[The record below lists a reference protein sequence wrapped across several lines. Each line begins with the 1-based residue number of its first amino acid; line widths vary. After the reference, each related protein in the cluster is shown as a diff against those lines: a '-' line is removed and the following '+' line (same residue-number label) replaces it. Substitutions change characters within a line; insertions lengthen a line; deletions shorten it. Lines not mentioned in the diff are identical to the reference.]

1 MTSSILR
8 APHLGTIAFTATVVG
23 GAVAAASYI
32 WLKRK
37 AATSNFVPVARLVN
51 ITIYPIKSLAGI
63 EVPYA
68 DCTVAGPV
76 YKGLKDRQMLLVK
89 DDYFVSMREEP
100 RLGMIRVVF
109 DEDKLTLTL
118 TMDGYPPLLVHL
130 HDSEEQSV
138 PSFTVR
144 VRKNSYKAVE
154 VSEEA
159 SQWFKNFL
167 NCDSIRLVR
176 IVLDKETIDRGRDG
190 TASDRTMSNRQVK
203 HRVMSIKEKLDII
216 NDIQRGAKKS
226 VLAREK
232 GLPLST
238 VCGIWAA
245 REKVLNGAPSNL
257 KRCRLRGS
265 SYPDVEEALFVVP
278 AVSAQEINPSE
289 VDADE
294 EAADDSDCEALLA
307 EVLDRQGGGDR
318 VPFSAFCDVDND
330 VETCEDLTDSD
341 IVNSLSTKLCSAS
354 DGEDDDNAELEDVPC
369 PSVAFQDKS
378 SFQVLSKASLHEL
391 LSRLPPGSDIRQR
404 NFRPSLF
411 VEGCEAHS
419 EDHWVRYRIGEAE
432 MAFLERTRRCV
443 MTTVDQ
449 DTGIKTGKEPLVTLR
464 KYRVDRSK
472 LGLERY
478 EFQPL
483 LGIGSIHIKDGRIA
497 PGDEICAIISPK
509 PLL

>member
-37 AATSNFVPVARLVN
+37 AATSNFVPVAHLVN

-118 TMDGYPPLLVHL
+118 TMDGYPPLVVHL
-130 HDSEEQSV
+130 RDSEEQSV

-190 TASDRTMSNRQVK
+190 TAS
-203 HRVMSIKEKLDII
+203 
-216 NDIQRGAKKS
+216 
-226 VLAREK
+226 
-232 GLPLST
+232 
-238 VCGIWAA
+238 
-245 REKVLNGAPSNL
+245 
-257 KRCRLRGS
+257 
-265 SYPDVEEALFVVP
+265 
-278 AVSAQEINPSE
+278 
-289 VDADE
+289 
-294 EAADDSDCEALLA
+294 
-307 EVLDRQGGGDR
+307 
-318 VPFSAFCDVDND
+318 
-330 VETCEDLTDSD
+330 
-341 IVNSLSTKLCSAS
+341 
-354 DGEDDDNAELEDVPC
+354 
-369 PSVAFQDKS
+369 VAFQDKS
-378 SFQVLSKASLHEL
+378 SFQVLSKASLDEL
-391 LSRLPPGSDIRQR
+391 VSRLPPGSDIRQR

-419 EDHWVRYRIGEAE
+419 EDHWMRYRIGEAE

-497 PGDEICAIISPK
+497 PGDEICAMMSPK

>member
-1 MTSSILR
+1 MASSILR

-37 AATSNFVPVARLVN
+37 AAASNFVPVARLVN

-100 RLGMIRVVF
+100 RLGMISVVF
-109 DEDKLTLTL
+109 DENKLMLTLTVN
-118 TMDGYPPLLVHL
+118 GYPPLVVHL
-130 HDSEEQSV
+130 HDSDEQSV

-159 SQWFKNFL
+159 SRWFRNFL

-190 TASDRTMSNRQVK
+190 
-203 HRVMSIKEKLDII
+203 
-216 NDIQRGAKKS
+216 
-226 VLAREK
+226 
-232 GLPLST
+232 
-238 VCGIWAA
+238 
-245 REKVLNGAPSNL
+245 
-257 KRCRLRGS
+257 
-265 SYPDVEEALFVVP
+265 
-278 AVSAQEINPSE
+278 SA
-289 VDADE
+289 
-294 EAADDSDCEALLA
+294 
-307 EVLDRQGGGDR
+307 
-318 VPFSAFCDVDND
+318 
-330 VETCEDLTDSD
+330 
-341 IVNSLSTKLCSAS
+341 
-354 DGEDDDNAELEDVPC
+354 
-369 PSVAFQDKS
+369 SVAFQDKS
-378 SFQVLSKASLHEL
+378 SFQVLSKASLDEL
-391 LSRLPPGSDIRQR
+391 VSRLPPGSNIRQR

-411 VEGCEAHS
+411 VEGCKAHS
-419 EDHWVRYRIGEAE
+419 EDHWLRYRIGEAE

-478 EFQPL
+478 ESHPL

-497 PGDEICAIISPK
+497 PGDEICAIIAPN